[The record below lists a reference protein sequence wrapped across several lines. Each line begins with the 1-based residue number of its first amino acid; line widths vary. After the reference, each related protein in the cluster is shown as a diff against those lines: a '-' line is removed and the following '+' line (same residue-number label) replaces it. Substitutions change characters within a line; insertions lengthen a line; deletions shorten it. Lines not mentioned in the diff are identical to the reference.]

1 MGESQGYLDTVLN
14 GRVVPLTVVAE
25 QIIRPEHLARNVA
38 FNLERNI
45 PRFVAASGRAI
56 LRKDEKIAIVS
67 GGHSLN
73 DQLDELRSFEHILVC
88 GSAHDHL
95 VRQGIIPTYATVCDG
110 GAEDKGNLS
119 LPQKETLYLIAS
131 QCDPSLFDHLADH
144 NVEMFHYRG
153 QVTPD
158 MEEEARLLRGEPS
171 IGWGS
176 TVTLISVHVA
186 LLMGFQHQH
195 FFGFDNCYSEYGVAQ
210 HGYEVVGGF
219 EYEKRPVYVGE
230 SKRFFIS
237 NMGLATQVEQFFRLI
252 EMWREWVHITL
263 HGDGLPHEMV
273 RQGDPD
279 LLKFVSL
286 A

>member
-1 MGESQGYLDTVLN
+1 MEEIKGYIDITLN
-14 GRVVPLTVVAE
+14 GRVVPLTVQAE
-25 QIIRPEHLARNVA
+25 QVIKPELLARNIA
-38 FNLERNI
+38 INLARKV
-45 PRFVAASGRAI
+45 PRFTDTSGRSI

-73 DQLDELRSFEHILVC
+73 DQFDELREFKHILVC

-110 GAEDKGNLS
+110 GREDKGNLS
-119 LPQKETLYLIAS
+119 LPQKETIYVIAS
-131 QCDPSLFDHLADH
+131 QCDPNLFDHLEDY

-153 QVTPD
+153 QTGRD
-158 MEEEARLLRGEPS
+158 LEEEAKLLNGEPS
-171 IGWGS
+171 LGWGS
-176 TVTLISVHVA
+176 TVTLISIHVA

-210 HGYEVVGGF
+210 HSYDVVGGF
-219 EYEKRPVYVGE
+219 EYEKKPVYVGE
-230 SKRFFIS
+230 KKRFFIS
-237 NMGLATQVEQFFRLI
+237 NMGLATQVEQFFRLV
-252 EMWREWVHITL
+252 EMWREWIHVTL

-273 RQGDPD
+273 RQGDPG
-279 LLKFVSL
+279 LTKFVGL